1 MTTQTLLV
9 ISPLPTHPQ
18 DEGANRRVFAMMEV
32 LRDAGHT
39 VHFAFVPQNNG
50 DQETMRHYW
59 GDYFHLLPYTD
70 PTSVFTRLLQKI
82 RSRLM
87 RPHNYPIDAWYDPQL
102 SPAIT
107 QLRDTLKPD
116 AVLVEYV
123 YLSRA
128 LELFET
134 SCLKII
140 DTHDVM
146 TDRHARGI
154 AQGQRPRWFSTSAAQ
169 ERKAL
174 QRADLAI
181 AIQDRERDFLGAMNA
196 CPVVTVGHIAPID
209 PRWHFNAGAATLLY
223 VGTNNASNVQAL
235 QHFVAHVLPALCA
248 TEPALQL
255 HVAGKVCLTLDDMP
269 LAPEL
274 AGHIVKH
281 GVVDDL
287 AALYANAAVVINPV
301 RFGTGLKIKNV
312 EALSQGCPLVT
323 TSVGAEGMEE
333 GAGSAF
339 LVADGDVEFTNAIL
353 ELLRNRARAEQL
365 SAQGFALIRRMNAR
379 SSAVLLEALGNNA
392 GDHDP
397 VDDPAIE
404 NTAIENRDIG
414 QVVIDKT
421 PHTAIGAA

>member
-1 MTTQTLLV
+1 MTAQTLLV

-32 LRDAGHT
+32 LRAAGHD
-39 VHFAFVPQNNG
+39 VHFAFVPQNRG
-50 DQETMRHYW
+50 DQGAMREYW
-59 GDYFHLLPYTD
+59 GDRFHLLPYTD
-70 PTSVFTRLLQKI
+70 PTSRVTRLLQKI
-82 RSRLM
+82 RSRLL
-87 RPHNYPIDAWYDPQL
+87 RPHDYPIDAWYDPQL
-102 SPAIT
+102 SPAIA

-128 LELFET
+128 LELFDK

-154 AQGQRPRWFSTSAAQ
+154 AQGQRPRWFSTTAAQ

-174 QRADLAI
+174 QRADLVI
-181 AIQDRERDFLGAMNA
+181 AIQDRERDFLGALTER
-196 CPVVTVGHIAPID
+196 PVVTVGHIAPID

-235 QHFVAHVLPALCA
+235 LHFVAQVLPALCA
-248 TEPALQL
+248 AEPALSL
-255 HVAGKVCLTLDDMP
+255 HVAGKVCLALDAMAP
-269 LAPEL
+269 APEL
-274 AGHIVKH
+274 AGHIVSH

-287 AALYANAAVVINPV
+287 GALYAKTAVVINPV

-323 TSVGAEGMEE
+323 TPIGAEGMEE
-333 GAGSAF
+333 GAGNAF
-339 LVADGDVEFTNAIL
+339 LLAADDAEFAAAIL
-353 ELLRNRARAEQL
+353 ELLRNRARAEHI
-365 SAQGFALIRRMNAR
+365 SAQGFALIRHMNAR
-379 SSAVLLEALGNNA
+379 SSAVLLDALGSHAIDNQPDRLIDA
-392 GDHDP
+392 AEVASAA
-397 VDDPAIE
+397 VDTASTHNPA
-404 NTAIENRDIG
+404 T
-414 QVVIDKT
+414 T
-421 PHTAIGAA
+421 LGAT